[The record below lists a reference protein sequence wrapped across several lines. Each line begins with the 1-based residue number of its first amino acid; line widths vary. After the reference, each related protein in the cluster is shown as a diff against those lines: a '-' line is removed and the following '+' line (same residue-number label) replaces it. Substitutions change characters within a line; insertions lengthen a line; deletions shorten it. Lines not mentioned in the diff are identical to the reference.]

1 MNIVQNLQGQRRRM
15 LAGIPAIAL
24 AAALLGG
31 SPAASAHPVP
41 DDRVDAGANATF
53 DIAEFVLQAKVR
65 MAQEYTRHAHKAP
78 GTSPML
84 RSR

>member
-31 SPAASAHPVP
+31 SPAASARPVP
-41 DDRVDAGANATF
+41 DDRVDAGAHASF
-53 DIAEFVLQAKVR
+53 DIAEFVLKAKVR
-65 MAQEYTRHAHKAP
+65 MAEECTRHAHKSP

-84 RSR
+84 RSG